1 MALSVPTFGY
11 LFSGDTYLSRL
22 SAAKAFN
29 GRYIDPIN
37 AISLAIQPNS
47 EEIERV
53 SNMRRDWGQAKNSAF
68 RPQPPTLTWG
78 GDDMPSTILAAAFL
92 GNTSAINAV
101 GATIADENVIL
112 AATDLGEWVSL
123 ANRNLDA
130 GSVVVQD
137 MTDTTTYVED
147 TDYEINYR
155 LGLIRAITGG
165 AISAETLHVDY
176 VHSTITGTLI
186 QGGLNSTL
194 DFRIILDG
202 YNIFE
207 GKNSVLS
214 IWEATSTPSDALD
227 FFSGETLSATFNGKI
242 NNRSDQ
248 SEPYRF
254 EDWDAGIGVI

>member
-11 LFSGDTYLSRL
+11 LFSGDIYLSRL

-37 AISLAIQPNS
+37 GTSLAIQPNS
-47 EEIERV
+47 EEIERI

-68 RPQPPTLTWG
+68 KPQPPTLTWG
-78 GDDMPSTILAAAFL
+78 GDDMPSAVLSAAFL
-92 GNTSAINAV
+92 GNVTAINTA
-101 GATIADENVIL
+101 GATVTDENVVL
-112 AATDLGEWVSL
+112 ASADLGEWVLL
-123 ANRNLDA
+123 ANRNLNA
-130 GSVVVQD
+130 ASVVVQD
-137 MTDTTTYVED
+137 VTDTTTYVED

-155 LGLIRAITGG
+155 LGLIRAIVGG

-176 VHSTITGTLI
+176 VHAPITGSLI

-194 DFRIILDG
+194 DFRILNDG

-207 GKNSVLS
+207 GKNSVLT
-214 IWEATSTPSDALD
+214 IWEATSTPSEAID

-254 EDWDAGIGVI
+254 EDWDSGVGVI